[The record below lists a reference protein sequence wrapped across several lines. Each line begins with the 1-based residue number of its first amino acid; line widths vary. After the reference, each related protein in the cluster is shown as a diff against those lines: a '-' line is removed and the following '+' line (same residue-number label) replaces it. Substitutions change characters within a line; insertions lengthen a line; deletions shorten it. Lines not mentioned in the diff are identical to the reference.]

1 VRAERRALAVAL
13 ALSACAARGVNSS
26 RTEVRAG
33 LRLSQPIG
41 ECVPRALGSIGDPDD
56 LGRVTEPSVRYLKPL
71 RDDPPAWLVRFFQSQ
86 GEVGPRFFD
95 AVMDELPCRDGSFYL
110 QISVIPFGVE
120 APPESSAI
128 EPRLDA
134 LLAHVRATCRV
145 TPLAEERAHTQNLSR
160 NICDD

>member
-1 VRAERRALAVAL
+1 MRAERVALAL

-26 RTEVRAG
+26 LSEVRAG
-33 LRLSQPIG
+33 LSLSQPIA
-41 ECVPRALGSIGDPDD
+41 ECVPRALASLGDPDD
-56 LGRVTEPSVRYLKPL
+56 LGRVTEQSVRYLRPL
-71 RDDPPAWLVRFFQSQ
+71 RSNTPGWLIRFFQAQ

-95 AVMDELPCRDGSFYL
+95 AVMIEHPCRDGTFYL
-110 QISVIPFGVE
+110 QISVVPYGVE

-145 TPLAEERAHTQNLSR
+145 TPLAEERAHTQNLARST
-160 NICDD
+160 CDD